1 MMNFDKVNVEIV
13 CPFCGQIHYVTADRK
28 GFEVWQR
35 GGLIQKALPD
45 LTAGQREAL
54 ISGMCPDCQSD
65 IFGTE
70 ED

>member
-1 MMNFDKVNVEIV
+1 MMNFDKVNIEIV
-13 CPFCGQIHYVTADRK
+13 CPFCGQIHYVI
-28 GFEVWQR
+28 
-35 GGLIQKALPD
+35 IQKALPD
-45 LTAGQREAL
+45 LTAEQREAL